1 LIVPVPG
8 IALDVVVVLDY
19 LADFK
24 IPQYVAV
31 SAPPPAAQSGGKLLE
46 RLLRPDTDR
55 AAAARAVW
63 PAGISAR
70 RPAGYLA
77 VNRPLPPAGCRVLM
91 SGAARPPGG
100 A

>member
-1 LIVPVPG
+1 MT
-8 IALDVVVVLDY
+8 VVLDY

-31 SAPPPAAQSGGKLLE
+31 SATPPPRNPGGKLLE
-46 RLLRPDTDR
+46 RRLRTDTDR

-63 PAGISAR
+63 PAGIPAR
-70 RPAGYLA
+70 PPTGYLA
-77 VNRPLPPAGCRVLM
+77 VNLPLPPAGCRVLM